1 MPRRY
6 PPEFRRK
13 VLDLL
18 KAGRTVAQL
27 VNDLEISDQT
37 IYNWRRQELIDTG
50 QMPGVTSPDLAEL
63 VAARRRISELETELE
78 VHRRAAELLKEVV
91 PPKGRYAVI
100 KTMAAE
106 GLPVNL
112 CCRVLHVSVSGYYAW
127 RDRPLSPRA
136 LRHVW
141 LTEQIR
147 AVHLAS
153 RGTYGS
159 RRVHAELRLG
169 QGIIVGY
176 HAVEMLMRR
185 ADVKGLPGSRR
196 PRPRHETPTADD
208 LVHRA
213 FGRSAPNQLW
223 VTDIT
228 EHPTREGKVYC
239 AVVLDT
245 FSRRVVGWSIDSTQT
260 STLVTNAL
268 SMAISNRQPQQTVI
282 HSDHGTQYTS
292 WVFTRRVQDAGLV
305 ASMGSI
311 GDCYDNGLMESFWGR
326 MQTELL
332 NRQRWR
338 TRIELAN
345 AIFEYL
351 EIFHN
356 RQRRHSAL
364 DMLSPIEYERLH
376 PTLSVA

>member
-27 VNDLEISDQT
+27 VNDLQISDQT